1 MIGLR
6 QRQQR
11 NLLGTLLLA
20 RGVPMLLAGDERDR
34 SQRGNNNAYCQDN
47 EVSWLDWDLD
57 ERARG
62 ILDFTRRLLR
72 LRAEHP
78 VFRRSEFLT
87 GEERQGSGAP
97 DVWWFR
103 PDGRRMTQAD
113 WARGDAFALGAFLNG
128 AEIPSRTRRR
138 RADRRRVVH
147 RPLQRLA
154 GARLV
159 RPPAR
164 ALRPAVDA
172 RALHGGA
179 RRAAER

>member
-1 MIGLR
+1 
-6 QRQQR
+6 
-11 NLLGTLLLA
+11 
-20 RGVPMLLAGDERDR
+20 MLLAGDELGRTQD
-34 SQRGNNNAYCQDN
+34 GNNNAYCQDN
-47 EVSWLDWDLD
+47 ELSWLDWDLD

-62 ILDFTRRLLR
+62 ILDVHPPSSPRSAR
-72 LRAEHP
+72 EHP
-78 VFRRSEFLT
+78 VFRRSEFST